1 MIVPRQSFP
10 GVSRGRHAFVLDF
23 PSGLGATSASPSA
36 AGVLDAGE
44 ELSAHFARELHDQV
58 AQPLV
63 ALILEIHEMRSRQP
77 LSDPIAPDLLHIE
90 EAARRVVRQTREML
104 IDLRGPHEIRLDFVR
119 ALRMEVARGGTV
131 VPKIHASSRWP
142 KHINGWAAFN
152 LMRIAQEASANAV
165 RHGKAS
171 SIDVFLDTNLEGEA
185 VMVVIDDGAGIPDGP
200 SGFGMIG
207 MSERAV
213 ILGGTFT
220 VAPRKAGGTRVE
232 VRVPVARLE

>member
-1 MIVPRQSFP
+1 ME
-10 GVSRGRHAFVLDF
+10 F
-23 PSGLGATSASPSA
+23 PSGLGTATPPST
-36 AGVLDAGE
+36 AGVVGAGE
-44 ELSAHFARELHDQV
+44 ELSAHFARELHDQI

-63 ALILEIHEMRSRQP
+63 ALVLEIHELRSRLA
-77 LSDPIAPDLLHIE
+77 LSESLANDVLHME
-90 EAARRVVRQTREML
+90 DSARRVLRQTREIL

-119 ALRMEVARGGTV
+119 VLRTDLARGGNV

-152 LMRIAQEASANAV
+152 LLRIAQEATANAV
-165 RHGKAS
+165 RHGRAS
-171 SIDVFLDTNLEGEA
+171 SVDVFLDTNPDGEA
-185 VMVVIDDGAGIPDGP
+185 VMVVIDNGAGIPDAT

-220 VAPRKAGGTRVE
+220 VAPRRAGGTRVE